1 MPDMQGVICVR
12 IYFESSI
19 FPFVISFIESFCPII
34 FCMHQDSAYAIWNN
48 GTCSA
53 AQPNNVRLLPTGGNA
68 WILTFFKSLPNWQ
81 SG

>member
-53 AQPNNVRLLPTGGNA
+53 A
-68 WILTFFKSLPNWQ
+68 
-81 SG
+81 